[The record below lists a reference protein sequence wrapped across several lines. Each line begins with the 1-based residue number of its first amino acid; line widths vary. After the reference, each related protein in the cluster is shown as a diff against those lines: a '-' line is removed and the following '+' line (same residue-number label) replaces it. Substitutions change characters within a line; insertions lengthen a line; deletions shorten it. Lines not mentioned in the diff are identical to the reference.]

1 MRVSDKYIDRIYV
14 TSASRGT
21 NYKMVENHY
30 HNYYELYYV
39 RHGRVAFNVK
49 GTIYT
54 LQSGDFI
61 LVPPGNP
68 HYVNYLSSC
77 VRINIYFRREDLATL
92 FIDNLETIYERFLSA
107 NVIHTPK
114 TYREIINNIIDRM
127 LAEEGV
133 DDSSS
138 PRMQELLLS
147 ELVISCNRNCI
158 YRSASQI
165 TESDDTMINVLQYI
179 NLNYHT
185 PITLERLA
193 KMCNL
198 SPSYFSKKFK
208 KTTGSGM
215 KEYLTYIRLKH
226 AANEL
231 LSTNHTI
238 TDIAINCGFNDSN
251 YFKDAFKNM
260 YKMSPREYR
269 TSKKVEGI
277 PEESK
282 NNS

>member
-92 FIDNLETIYERFLSA
+92 FINNLETIYERFLSA

-179 NLNYHT
+179 NLNYV
-185 PITLERLA
+185 
-193 KMCNL
+193 
-198 SPSYFSKKFK
+198 
-208 KTTGSGM
+208 
-215 KEYLTYIRLKH
+215 EY
-226 AANEL
+226 
-231 LSTNHTI
+231 
-238 TDIAINCGFNDSN
+238 
-251 YFKDAFKNM
+251 
-260 YKMSPREYR
+260 
-269 TSKKVEGI
+269 
-277 PEESK
+277 
-282 NNS
+282 